1 MPRLRDRRIRQTAL
15 RVEVLEDRTVPAGN
29 VTATLVG
36 NTLRIVG
43 DQQDNKIFVY
53 SAENQGVVVVVVEGA
68 DSTEINGFLQPVS
81 FPAASVAGLDIRM
94 NGGNDSVTLGKTRSN
109 TVTGLT
115 LSRLLQYNG
124 GNGDDTLEVANVSV
138 ARTTTI
144 RGGGGDDSVTINNG
158 SHFSSSVSIS
168 LDTGS
173 LNENESVSIDN
184 ATFDKP
190 TAIRGSDVDS
200 TVNITANTGSTT
212 FNASLTIRTQ
222 SGDDQVTL
230 DEADVS
236 SGPLTIG
243 TGDGDDQVTL
253 DDGTYKILSLNTG
266 LGDDT
271 VNIGTTTAVSVTL
284 GAAIVLGDGTN
295 GLTIQNSDFGLLS
308 ILGGSGVDNI
318 ALNYISV
325 LGRTNIRTLPGDDIL
340 NIQDSSFSPSSNV
353 TADMGDGDDTV
364 TLNSNTFQDG
374 ASNQDRFD
382 GGGHSNNGD
391 SIGGSGNSG
400 LNVGVEITNFEIKEP
415 TLP

>member
-1 MPRLRDRRIRQTAL
+1 MSWLGDGKVRQQSL
-15 RVEVLEDRTVPAGN
+15 RVEILEDRTVPAGN
-29 VTATLVG
+29 VSATLVG

-43 DQQDNKIFVY
+43 DAQSNSVFVY
-53 SAENQGVVVVVVEGA
+53 QQGGNVVVEGSS
-68 DSTEINGFLQPVS
+68 STTVNGLSSVS
-81 FPAASVAGLDIRM
+81 FLAANVAGLDIRM
-94 NGGNDSVTLGKTRSN
+94 NDGNDSVTLGKTPNN

-144 RGGGGDDSVTINNG
+144 RGGDGDDSVTINNG

-173 LNENESVSIDN
+173 TSESVSIDN

-222 SGDDQVTL
+222 SGNDQVTL
-230 DEADVS
+230 DGVDVS

-243 TGDGDDQVTL
+243 TGDGVDQVTL

-266 LGDDT
+266 LGDDW

-295 GLTIQNSDFGLLS
+295 HLNIGNGMTSTDFGLLS
-308 ILGGSGVDNI
+308 ILGGSGVDII
-318 ALNYISV
+318 ALDKISV
-325 LGRTNIRTLPGDDIL
+325 LLGPTNIRTLAGNDIL
-340 NIQDSSFSPSSNV
+340 TIQNSSFSSSNV
-353 TADMGDGDDTV
+353 TADMGAGDDTV
-364 TLNSNTFQDG
+364 LLNSNTFET
-374 ASNQDRFD
+374 SNQDRFD
-382 GGGHSNNGD
+382 GGSGND
-391 SIGGSGNSG
+391 SIVSSGNSG
-400 LNVGVEITNFEIKEP
+400 LNASEIVNFEFVAP

>member
-53 SAENQGVVVVVVEGA
+53 SAENQGVVVVVEGA

-94 NGGNDSVTLGKTRSN
+94 NGGNDSVTLGKTPSN

-144 RGGGGDDSVTINNG
+144 RGGGDDDSVTINNG

-173 LNENESVSIDN
+173 LNESVSIDN

-295 GLTIQNSDFGLLS
+295 GLTIQNSSNFGLLS

-325 LGRTNIRTLPGDDIL
+325 LGRTNIRTLADDDSL
-340 NIQDSSFSPSSNV
+340 TIQNSSFSSSNV
-353 TADMGDGDDTV
+353 TADMGAGDDTV

-374 ASNQDRFD
+374 PPHQDLFD
-382 GGGHSNNGD
+382 GGSDNGD
-391 SIGGSGNSG
+391 RIAGGGNSG

>member
-1 MPRLRDRRIRQTAL
+1 
-15 RVEVLEDRTVPAGN
+15 VS
-29 VTATLVG
+29 ATLVG

-43 DQQDNKIFVY
+43 DAQSNSVFVY
-53 SAENQGVVVVVVEGA
+53 LQGGNVVVEGSS
-68 DSTEINGFLQPVS
+68 STTVNSLSSVS
-81 FPAASVAGLDIRM
+81 FPAANVAGLDIRM
-94 NGGNDSVTLGKTRSN
+94 NNGNDSVTLGKTPNN
-109 TVTGLT
+109 TLTGLT

-144 RGGGGDDSVTINNG
+144 RGGDGDDSVTINNG
-158 SHFSSSVSIS
+158 SHFLSSVSIS

-173 LNENESVSIDN
+173 GIQPESVSIDN

-200 TVNITANTGSTT
+200 TVNITGSTT

-222 SGDDQVTL
+222 SGNDQVTL
-230 DEADVS
+230 DGADVS

-243 TGDGDDQVTL
+243 TGDGNDQVTL

-266 LGDDT
+266 LDNDT
-271 VNIGTTTAVSVTL
+271 VNIGTTTAVSVTV
-284 GAAIVLGDGTN
+284 GAAIVLGDGLN
-295 GLTIQNSDFGLLS
+295 NWLTIQNSNFGLLS

-318 ALNYISV
+318 TLNNISV
-325 LGRTNIRTLPGDDIL
+325 LLGPTNIRTLAGDDIL
-340 NIQDSSFSPSSNV
+340 TIQNSSFSSSNV
-353 TADMGDGDDTV
+353 TADMGAGDDTV
-364 TLNSNTFQDG
+364 TLNSNTFQPG
-374 ASNQDRFD
+374 PPHLDRFD
-382 GGGHSNNGD
+382 GGSGND

-400 LNVGVEITNFEIKEP
+400 LNVGAEIVNFESVAG

>member
-1 MPRLRDRRIRQTAL
+1 MSWPGDGKVRQQSL
-15 RVEVLEDRTVPAGN
+15 RVEILEDRTVPAGN
-29 VTATLVG
+29 VSATLVG

-43 DQQDNKIFVY
+43 DAQSNSVFVY
-53 SAENQGVVVVVVEGA
+53 QQGGNVVVEGS
-68 DSTEINGFLQPVS
+68 STTVNGLSSVS
-81 FPAASVAGLDIRM
+81 FPAANVAGLDIRM
-94 NGGNDSVTLGKTRSN
+94 NNGNDSVTLGKTPGN
-109 TVTGLT
+109 TVTGLI

-144 RGGGGDDSVTINNG
+144 RGGGGDDSVTINNN

-173 LNENESVSIDN
+173 TSESVSIDY

-200 TVNITANTGSTT
+200 TVNITGSTT

-222 SGDDQVTL
+222 TGDDQVTL
-230 DEADVS
+230 DGADVS

-243 TGDGDDQVTL
+243 TGDGVDQVTL
-253 DDGTYKILSLNTG
+253 DGGTYKILSLNTG
-266 LGDDT
+266 LGNDT

-284 GAAIVLGDGTN
+284 GAAIVLGDGLNN
-295 GLTIQNSDFGLLS
+295 GLTIQNSNFGLLS

-318 ALNYISV
+318 TLDNISV
-325 LGRTNIRTLPGDDIL
+325 GPGPTNIRTLAGDDIL
-340 NIQDSSFSPSSNV
+340 TIQNSYFSPNNV
-353 TADMGDGDDTV
+353 TADMGAGDDTV
-364 TLNSNTFQDG
+364 TLISNIFQVGPPPLDL
-374 ASNQDRFD
+374 FD
-382 GGGHSNNGD
+382 GGSGND
-391 SIGGSGNSG
+391 SILGSGNSG
-400 LNVGVEITNFEIKEP
+400 LNVGVEIVNFEFVAP

>member
-1 MPRLRDRRIRQTAL
+1 MSWLGDGKVRQQSL
-15 RVEVLEDRTVPAGN
+15 RVEILEDRTVPAGN
-29 VTATLVG
+29 VSATLVG

-43 DQQDNKIFVY
+43 DAQSNSVFVY
-53 SAENQGVVVVVVEGA
+53 LQGSNVVVEGS
-68 DSTEINGFLQPVS
+68 STTVNGTSSVS
-81 FPAASVAGLDIRM
+81 FPAANVAGLDIRM
-94 NGGNDSVTLGKTRSN
+94 NAGNDSVTLGKMPNN

-124 GNGDDTLEVANVSV
+124 GNDNDTLEVANVSV

-144 RGGGGDDSVTINNG
+144 RGGDGDDTVTINNG
-158 SHFSSSVSIS
+158 SHFLSSVSIS
-168 LDTGS
+168 LDTGFGIQP
-173 LNENESVSIDN
+173 ESVSIDN

-200 TVNITANTGSTT
+200 TVNITGSTT

-230 DEADVS
+230 DGADVS

-243 TGDGDDQVTL
+243 TGDGADQVTL

-284 GAAIVLGDGTN
+284 GAAIVLGDGANQLLNIGN
-295 GLTIQNSDFGLLS
+295 GTTFTDFGLLS

-318 ALNYISV
+318 TLDKISV
-325 LGRTNIRTLPGDDIL
+325 LLGPTNIRTLAGNDIL
-340 NIQDSSFSPSSNV
+340 TIQNSSFSSSNV
-353 TADMGDGDDTV
+353 TADMGDGNDDV
-364 TLNSNTFQDG
+364 TLNNNSFQVG
-374 ASNQDRFD
+374 PPHLDRFD
-382 GGGHSNNGD
+382 GGSHITGD
-391 SIGGSGNSG
+391 SIVDSGNTG
-400 LNVGVEITNFEIKEP
+400 LVPSEIVNF
-415 TLP
+415 LP

>member
-1 MPRLRDRRIRQTAL
+1 MSWLGDGKVRQQSL
-15 RVEVLEDRTVPAGN
+15 RVEILEDRTVPAGN
-29 VTATLVG
+29 VSATLVG

-43 DQQDNKIFVY
+43 DAQSNSVFVY
-53 SAENQGVVVVVVEGA
+53 LQGSNVVVEGSS
-68 DSTEINGFLQPVS
+68 STTVNGTSSVS
-81 FPAASVAGLDIRM
+81 FLAANVAGLDIRM
-94 NGGNDSVTLGKTRSN
+94 NDGNDSVTLGKTPNN
-109 TVTGLT
+109 TLTGLT

-144 RGGGGDDSVTINNG
+144 RGGDGDDSVTINNG

-173 LNENESVSIDN
+173 TSESVSIDN

-200 TVNITANTGSTT
+200 TVNITANTGPTT

-230 DEADVS
+230 DGADVS

-243 TGDGDDQVTL
+243 TGDGVDQVTL
-253 DDGTYKILSLNTG
+253 DGGTYKILSLNTG
-266 LGDDT
+266 LDNDT

-295 GLTIQNSDFGLLS
+295 
-308 ILGGSGVDNI
+308 
-318 ALNYISV
+318 
-325 LGRTNIRTLPGDDIL
+325 
-340 NIQDSSFSPSSNV
+340 
-353 TADMGDGDDTV
+353 
-364 TLNSNTFQDG
+364 
-374 ASNQDRFD
+374 
-382 GGGHSNNGD
+382 H
-391 SIGGSGNSG
+391 
-400 LNVGVEITNFEIKEP
+400 EHW
-415 TLP
+415 

>member
-1 MPRLRDRRIRQTAL
+1 MSWLGDGKVRQQSL
-15 RVEVLEDRTVPAGN
+15 RVEILEDRTVPAGN
-29 VTATLVG
+29 VSATLVG

-43 DQQDNKIFVY
+43 DAQSNSVFVY
-53 SAENQGVVVVVVEGA
+53 LQGSNVVVEGS
-68 DSTEINGFLQPVS
+68 STTVNGLSSVS
-81 FPAASVAGLDIRM
+81 FPAANVAGLDIRM
-94 NGGNDSVTLGKTRSN
+94 NDGNDSVTLGKTPGN

-124 GNGDDTLEVANVSV
+124 GNGDDTLEVAKVSV

-144 RGGGGDDSVTINNG
+144 RGGDGDDSVTINND
-158 SHFSSSVSIS
+158 SHFLSSVSIS

-173 LNENESVSIDN
+173 SSESVSIDN

-200 TVNITANTGSTT
+200 TVNITGSTT

-222 SGDDQVTL
+222 SGNDQVTL
-230 DEADVS
+230 DGADVS

-243 TGDGDDQVTL
+243 TGDGNDQVTL

-284 GAAIVLGDGTN
+284 GAAIVLGDGLN
-295 GLTIQNSDFGLLS
+295 NWLTIQNSNFGLLS

-318 ALNYISV
+318 ALNNISV
-325 LGRTNIRTLPGDDIL
+325 LLGATNIRTLAGNDIL
-340 NIQDSSFSPSSNV
+340 TIQNSSFSSSNV
-353 TADMGDGDDTV
+353 TADMGAGDDTV
-364 TLNSNTFQDG
+364 TLNSNTFQVGPPHLDL
-374 ASNQDRFD
+374 FD
-382 GGGHSNNGD
+382 GGSGND

-400 LNVGVEITNFEIKEP
+400 LNVGVEIVNFEFVAV
-415 TLP
+415 LP

>member
-53 SAENQGVVVVVVEGA
+53 SAENQGVVVVVEGA

-124 GNGDDTLEVANVSV
+124 GNGDDTLEVAKVSV

-144 RGGGGDDSVTINNG
+144 RGGGDDDSVTINNG

-173 LNENESVSIDN
+173 LNESVSIDN

-266 LGDDT
+266 PGDDT
-271 VNIGTTTAVSVTL
+271 VKIGTTTAVSVTL
-284 GAAIVLGDGTN
+284 GAAIVLGDDTN
-295 GLTIQNSDFGLLS
+295 ELTIQNSNFGLLS
-308 ILGGSGVDNI
+308 ILGGFGVDNI
-318 ALNYISV
+318 ELNDISV
-325 LGRTNIRTLPGDDIL
+325 LGPTNIRTLAGNDSLTIEG
-340 NIQDSSFSPSSNV
+340 SSFSPSSNV

-364 TLNSNTFQDG
+364 TLNSNTFQGGPPHRDL
-374 ASNQDRFD
+374 FD
-382 GGGHSNNGD
+382 GGSHSNGD
-391 SIGGSGNSG
+391 SIGGDDNSG
-400 LNVGVEITNFEIKEP
+400 LNVVVEIAKFESVAQE
-415 TLP
+415 LP